1 MSAPKKPKSEEL
13 REARQNPPQPREDG
27 HRATQNPVD
36 YSKYTEPQTVT
47 ISARIE
53 EADRA
58 ALTRYAEERGLKPGQ
73 VVRAWILERM
83 RREGIR

>member
-1 MSAPKKPKSEEL
+1 
-13 REARQNPPQPREDG
+13 
-27 HRATQNPVD
+27 VD

-58 ALTRYAEERGLKPGQ
+58 ALARYAADRGLKPGQ

-83 RREGIR
+83 RREGLR